1 MSNHD
6 QWHRREAA
14 LEARRNLAAGTLP
27 DSSDGASEQDDDGAP
42 LEEDSIEDPAEGSMR
57 QAAVATT
64 QAADREPL
72 SQASS
77 RWGSDNEL
85 ANGSMQQ
92 ASALTGVDCGLESIS
107 YSVIQRCHPRT
118 VLGTL
123 WQVRMDQRSPRSFPP
138 TWWARRMWTTA
149 ARSLERRR
157 RVLGPRNQ
165 RTAPAS

>member
-1 MSNHD
+1 MSLPTRRGLSNHD
-6 QWHRREAA
+6 QWHRSEAA

-77 RWGSDNEL
+77 RWGRDNEL
-85 ANGSMQQ
+85 ANGSM
-92 ASALTGVDCGLESIS
+92 
-107 YSVIQRCHPRT
+107 
-118 VLGTL
+118 
-123 WQVRMDQRSPRSFPP
+123 
-138 TWWARRMWTTA
+138 
-149 ARSLERRR
+149 ERRR
-157 RVLGPRNQ
+157 RVLGPRDQ